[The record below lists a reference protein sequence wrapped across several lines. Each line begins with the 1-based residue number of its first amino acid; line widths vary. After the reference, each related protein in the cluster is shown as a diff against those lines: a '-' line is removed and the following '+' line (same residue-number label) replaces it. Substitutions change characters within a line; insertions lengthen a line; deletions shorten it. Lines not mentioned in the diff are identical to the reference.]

1 VFSYLVWDTLDGA
14 KIMIS
19 ENVQWKK
26 WVRKNFRTDGTV
38 KGEGV
43 RIPIPPLTTM
53 PFHSVAIRIISSYLQ
68 VAGLLLQFNLTLPP
82 SARHLLAFEASASSL
97 GEQFLQ
103 FDCASNVRDA
113 AEMFAYKQL
122 LSVWILPGGSVV
134 ACALFWSCCL
144 SMHKKKTPEQ
154 LQMQQQLHHQL
165 ELQQE
170 MKRSRT
176 KGHHG
181 RNSKNKHASRLVPK
195 INNKKSSAGN
205 SKIEDGQSGVSDFDH
220 YLNNKKHTVR
230 LTLRDGFTASLMVL
244 FYTLYPSVVNRVGL
258 SLSCRPYGDRLLLTP
273 ALSVE
278 CWKPQHLTFVLTVS
292 LPGMLLFAM
301 LIPSILAH
309 TLLRKRRQSR
319 LYMTQNDFEPRWTL
333 MFGFMFAGYRENFEW
348 WESLVMLR
356 KCAFVLLGI
365 FVQPY
370 GPAAQVVC
378 AASVLSIAVSLH
390 KHYQPYAHDGL
401 NSLESLGLHA
411 CLAQLMTALLCNIF
425 SRGELTSVADM
436 TEEDEDAGDLG
447 SATGRLGPRSTIVL
461 IAVVFLA
468 NILFFSLALRNI
480 IVESVDT
487 QGAMGS
493 IARSVVGPCRCQK
506 SVARSRQKRQ
516 DASGLIPQEAPTIS
530 PAMKR
535 IQSIVKRELQRHL
548 EESSHQKPQP
558 GMVGL
563 GPGRRFPG
571 QNKKPRLSFSNPHVQ
586 QLMMKRVTSVKQH
599 NVVKLA
605 SQGASFHRVQVL
617 ERQAQASRRLKER
630 LARMKRK
637 SEAAR
642 RLNVT
647 LRSTATTVTSP
658 VDSTARAQ
666 SRDALAAQRTENLR
680 ANIRGRVVGQASKK
694 SNTPAKRAD
703 RLPDTRYPVL

>member
-1 VFSYLVWDTLDGA
+1 LAGIFTLAVFSYLVWDTLDGA

-19 ENVQWKK
+19 ENMQWKA
-26 WVRKNFRTDGTV
+26 WVCKNVSMDGTV

-43 RIPIPPLTTM
+43 RMPIPPLTTM

-82 SARHLLAFEASASSL
+82 AARHLLAIEASSSSL

-103 FDCASNVRDA
+103 FDCATSVRDA
-113 AEMFAYKQL
+113 AEMFVYKQL
-122 LSVWILPGGSVV
+122 LSVWILPGGSIVV
-134 ACALFWSCCL
+134 CALFWSCCL
-144 SMHKKKTPEQ
+144 SVRKKKTAEQ
-154 LQMQQQLHHQL
+154 VRQQQQL
-165 ELQQE
+165 QE
-170 MKRSRT
+170 QNEK
-176 KGHHG
+176 
-181 RNSKNKHASRLVPK
+181 
-195 INNKKSSAGN
+195 
-205 SKIEDGQSGVSDFDH
+205 SGVTDFDQ
-220 YLNNKKHTVR
+220 YLIKGKDTVR

-244 FYTLYPSVVNRVGL
+244 FYTLYPSVMNRVGL

-273 ALSVE
+273 ALSVQ

-292 LPGMLLFAM
+292 LPGMFLFAI
-301 LIPSILAH
+301 LIPSMLAH
-309 TLLRKRRQSR
+309 MLVRKRRQSR
-319 LYMTQNDFEPRWTL
+319 LYMTQKDFEPRWTL

-390 KHYQPYAHDGL
+390 KHYKPYVHDGL

-425 SRGELTSVADM
+425 SQGELMSVADVAQ
-436 TEEDEDAGDLG
+436 EDEDVSILG
-447 SATGRLGPRSTIVL
+447 SATGRLGSKSTIIL

-480 IVESVDT
+480 LVESVDT
-487 QGAMGS
+487 QGTMGS

-516 DASGLIPQEAPTIS
+516 KAAGLTSRATTIS

-535 IQSIVKRELQRHL
+535 IQNIVKRERQRHL
-548 EESSHQKPQP
+548 EESLRRKSQLDSVSLRVAGTLNMQE
-558 GMVGL
+558 VTGL
-563 GPGRRFPG
+563 KSLAAK
-571 QNKKPRLSFSNPHVQ
+571 KKPRLSFANPDMQ
-586 QLMMKRVTSVKQH
+586 RKLMKRVVSVKQR
-599 NVVKLA
+599 KIEDLA
-605 SQGASFHRVQVL
+605 SHFASAHRVQVL
-617 ERQAQASRRLKER
+617 ARQAKAKSRLKER
-630 LARMKRK
+630 LARSRRVGRHLSVLSSIRTSSLESVSAKVNIQID
-637 SEAAR
+637 SAAH
-642 RLNVT
+642 
-647 LRSTATTVTSP
+647 
-658 VDSTARAQ
+658 AQ
-666 SRDALAAQRTENLR
+666 SKDALAAQRAEDLR
-680 ANIRGRVVGQASKK
+680 SSIRGRVVRQAAEK
-694 SNTPAKRAD
+694 SNTPASRAD
-703 RLPDTRYPVL
+703 EKKKHKKKKKKHKKKKREDQGKEARSVEIGPLL